1 MFRTTTHTCCIS
13 ATISKAKAIRPQV
26 PVKLSQ
32 HRLTKRHLESKTA
45 DWKLGRYDSVSVQSA
60 RPRFICLHDGDLV
73 RNAVRKTAEICY
85 MFLS

>member
-13 ATISKAKAIRPQV
+13 ATISKPKATRPQV

-45 DWKLGRYDSVSVQSA
+45 DWKLGIDTIA
-60 RPRFICLHDGDLV
+60 
-73 RNAVRKTAEICY
+73 
-85 MFLS
+85 